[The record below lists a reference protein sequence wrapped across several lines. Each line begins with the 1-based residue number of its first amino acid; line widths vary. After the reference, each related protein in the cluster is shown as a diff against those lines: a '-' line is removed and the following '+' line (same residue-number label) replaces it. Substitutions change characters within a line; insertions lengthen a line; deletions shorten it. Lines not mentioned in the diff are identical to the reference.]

1 MDKRKFYLLPRVN
14 KLLKNVKFVRENLTV
29 TTLTSFGPRLP
40 LRGILS
46 KTNLY
51 LKQKTM
57 RQNLLKNLLAVMFL
71 VFSTGIA
78 LSQGV
83 TTAGMSGKVTEAN
96 GQPLPGANVV
106 ATHLPSGTRYGSVSN
121 LDGNFSIPGM
131 RVGGPYR
138 LSASFIG
145 YATQEVEGI
154 VLSLGV
160 FSNVNLVMY
169 EDGQELSEV
178 VVTSTSNNVFSND
191 RTGASTAID
200 NRALST
206 LPTISRSINDFT
218 RLTPQS
224 NGQSFAGQDSRL
236 NNITVDG
243 SYFNNSFGLGSGS
256 NPGGRTGVSPISLDA
271 IDQIS
276 VNVAPYDV
284 RQGNFTGAGVNTVTK
299 SGTNEFSGSAYYF
312 FRNNNNVGTKSGEN
326 TFNPGDF
333 TYNQIGFRLGGP
345 IIKDKLFFFASFE
358 DEKEARPGTTWTAN
372 RGEAI
377 EGNVTRVLASDLD
390 QLSGF
395 LKDKFDYET
404 GPYENYDNE
413 TLGTKFLIKL
423 DYNINDKNKLSVR
436 YNHLNSSTD
445 VLMSGSSS
453 LGFGGRNGTP
463 NSLNFQNSNYSI
475 LENIRSIVTE
485 LNTRLRDNMSNSLIV
500 GYTYQD
506 ESRGFKG
513 SFFPM
518 VDILKEG
525 QTYTSFGF
533 EPFTPNNE
541 LRYKTFQIQDNL
553 QIFAGKH
560 TITAG
565 FSYEHYQSE
574 NVFFPGSQSA
584 YVFNSLED
592 FYASANGNKNVDLR
606 RFQVRWN
613 NIPGSEKPIQ
623 PLEVNYAG
631 IYVQDEI
638 QVRNNFKATI
648 GLRVDAP
655 FFSQTALR
663 NESAEKLFF
672 RNSESAYVNFR
683 TDELPGANLLWSPR
697 VGFNWDVFNNQTTQ
711 VRGGTGIFTGKPA
724 YVWISNQ
731 VGNNG
736 ILTGFEQKDSKAGS
750 PLIDRPFSPNPDT
763 YKPTE
768 VTGAPASSY
777 ELALTETN
785 FKFPQVWRTNVA
797 VDQKLPAGIVATGE
811 FIYSADVNG
820 VDYYNGNLPVNQSS
834 FIGKDNRPR
843 FTNNRINANIPNAIV
858 LANQAVGNSWVA
870 SISLERPF
878 MNGLFVKAAYSYG
891 ESKNT
896 VDAGSIASGT
906 WFNNPISRDPNN
918 PGLGFS
924 SNNLG
929 HRAFATVSYSK
940 DLFKFGN
947 TSVSLFWETRT
958 IGNASYR
965 FSGDMNG
972 DGGTA
977 NDLIY
982 IPANTSEMNF
992 QEYTATVSGKPV
1004 TFTSQQQADA
1014 WEAYIQQDE
1023 YLSANRGQYAERG
1036 AVIMPMITRADF
1048 TFAQQVFT
1056 NINGKRNSL
1065 EFRVDILNVGN
1076 LLNSDWGV
1084 GQTFNAIQ
1092 PLTNPSVDSKGASR
1106 YRLAQFGGN
1115 LISETYRST
1124 ANVNDVWRMQF
1135 GLRYIFN

>member
-1 MDKRKFYLLPRVN
+1 
-14 KLLKNVKFVRENLTV
+14 
-29 TTLTSFGPRLP
+29 
-40 LRGILS
+40 
-46 KTNLY
+46 
-51 LKQKTM
+51 M
-57 RQNLLKNLLAVMFL
+57 RQNLLKNLLTIMFVAL
-71 VFSTGIA
+71 STG
-78 LSQGV
+78 LVMSQGV

-106 ATHLPSGTRYGSVSN
+106 ATHLPSGTRYGAVSN
-121 LDGNFSIPGM
+121 LDGNYSIPGM

-138 LSASFIG
+138 LTASFIG
-145 YATQEVEGI
+145 YATQEVDGI

-160 FSNVNLVMY
+160 FANVNLAMY

-178 VVTSTSNNVFSND
+178 VVTGAQGNVFSSE

-200 NRALST
+200 NRALNT

-284 RQGNFTGAGVNTVTK
+284 RQGNFTGAGVNTVTR
-299 SGTNEFSGSAYYF
+299 SGTNEFTGSAYYF
-312 FRNNNNVGTKSGEN
+312 FRNNNNVGTKAGEN

-333 TYNQIGFRLGGP
+333 TYKQIGFRLGGP

-358 DEKEARPGTTWTAN
+358 DEVEARPGTTWRAN

-377 EGNVTRVLASDLD
+377 AGNVTRVLASDLD
-390 QLSGF
+390 GLSTF
-395 LKDKFDYET
+395 LKDKYNYET
-404 GPYENYDNE
+404 GPYEGYDNE
-413 TLGTKFLIKL
+413 TLGTKFLVKL
-423 DYNINDKNKLSVR
+423 DYNINDRNKLSLR
-436 YNHLNSSTD
+436 YNHLDSSTD
-445 VLMSGSSS
+445 VIMNGSSS
-453 LGFGGRNGTP
+453 LGFGGRNGSV
-463 NSLNFQNSNYSI
+463 NALNFQNSNYSI
-475 LENIRSIVTE
+475 LENIRSFVTE
-485 LNTRLRDNMSNSLIV
+485 LNTRISDNMSNSLIV

-506 ESRGFKG
+506 ESRGYKG

-541 LRYKTFQIQDNL
+541 LRYKTFQVQNNL

-560 TITAG
+560 TFTGG
-565 FSYEHYQSE
+565 FSYERYESE

-592 FYASANGNKNVDLR
+592 FYASANGNTGINLR

-623 PLEVNYAG
+623 PLEVDYAG

-638 QVRNNFKATI
+638 QIKDNFKATI

-655 FFSQTALR
+655 FFGETALR
-663 NESAEKLFF
+663 NEAAEKLFF
-672 RNSESAYVNFR
+672 RNPESAFVNFR
-683 TDELPGANLLWSPR
+683 TDKLPEANLLWSPR
-697 VGFNWDVFNNQTTQ
+697 IGFNWDVFKDQSTQ

-736 ILTGFEQKDSKAGS
+736 MLTGFEQLDNTTT
-750 PLIDRPFSPNPDT
+750 RPFSPNPDT

-777 ELALTETN
+777 ELALTESN

-797 VDQKLPAGIVATGE
+797 VDQKLPWGIIATGE
-811 FIYSADVNG
+811 FIYSSDVNG
-820 VDYYNGNLPVNQSS
+820 VAYYNGNLPVHQRS
-834 FIGKDNRPR
+834 FNGKDSRPR
-843 FTNNRINANIPNAIV
+843 YTNNRINSNIPNAIV
-858 LANQAVGNSWVA
+858 LSNQAVGTSWVA
-870 SISLERPF
+870 SVSLERPF
-878 MNGLFVKAAYSYG
+878 TNGLFVKGAYSYG

-906 WFNNPISRDPNN
+906 WFNNPIAQDPNN

-929 HRAFATVSYSK
+929 HRGFVTASYTK
-940 DLFKFGN
+940 DFFKFGN
-947 TSVSLFWETRT
+947 TSFSLFWETRT
-958 IGNASYR
+958 IGNGSYR

-972 DGGTA
+972 DGGTS

-982 IPANTSEMNF
+982 IHANKAEMNF
-992 QEYTATVSGKPV
+992 QEYSASGK
-1004 TFTSQQQADA
+1004 TFTAAQQADA
-1014 WEAYIQQDE
+1014 WEAFILQDE
-1023 YLSANRGQYAERG
+1023 YLSANRGKYAERG
-1036 AVIMPMITRADF
+1036 AVIMPMISRADF
-1048 TFAQQVFT
+1048 TFAQQLFT
-1056 NINGKRNSL
+1056 NIKGKKNAL

-1076 LLNSDWGV
+1076 LLSKDWGV
-1084 GQTFNAIQ
+1084 GQTFTAIQ
-1092 PLTNPSVDSKGASR
+1092 PLLVPSSAQGGTANAQGVSQ
-1106 YRLAQFGGN
+1106 YRLAQLGGN
-1115 LISETYRST
+1115 LISESYRPT
-1124 ANVNDVWRMQF
+1124 ATVNDVWRMQF

>member
-1 MDKRKFYLLPRVN
+1 
-14 KLLKNVKFVRENLTV
+14 
-29 TTLTSFGPRLP
+29 
-40 LRGILS
+40 
-46 KTNLY
+46 
-51 LKQKTM
+51 
-57 RQNLLKNLLAVMFL
+57 MFL
-71 VFSTGIA
+71 VLSTGLA

-145 YATQEVEGI
+145 FATQEVEGI

-160 FSNVNLVMY
+160 FANVNIVMY

-178 VVTSTSNNVFSND
+178 VVTSTSSNIFSNE

-200 NRALST
+200 NRTISS
-206 LPTISRSINDFT
+206 LPTISRNINDFT

-271 IDQIS
+271 IEQIS

-284 RQGNFTGAGVNTVTK
+284 RQGNFTGAGVNTVTR
-299 SGTNEFSGSAYYF
+299 SGTNEFTGSAYYF
-312 FRNNNNVGTKSGEN
+312 WRNNNNVGTEAGEN

-333 TYNQIGFRLGGP
+333 TYNQIGFRVGGP

-358 DEKEARPGTTWTAN
+358 DESEARPGTTW
-372 RGEAI
+372 EARENETQPI

-395 LKDKFDYET
+395 LKDNFDYET
-404 GPYENYDNE
+404 GPYQGYDNE
-413 TLGTKFLIKL
+413 TLGTKFLVKL

-453 LGFGGRNGTP
+453 LGFGGRNGNP
-463 NSLNFQNSNYSI
+463 NALNFQNSNYSI
-475 LENIRSIVTE
+475 LENIRSIVGE
-485 LNTRLRDNMSNSLIV
+485 LNSRLRENMSNSLIV

-518 VDILKEG
+518 VDILQEDR
-525 QTYTSFGF
+525 TYTSFGF

-553 QIFAGKH
+553 QIFKGNH
-560 TITAG
+560 TITTG
-565 FSYEHYQSE
+565 FSYEYYESE

-584 YVFNSLED
+584 YVYNSLED
-592 FYASANGNKNVDLR
+592 FYTDANNFLDNGNSTPSDVELR

-613 NIPGSEKPIQ
+613 NIPGSEKPVQ
-623 PLEVNYAG
+623 PLQVNYVG
-631 IYVQDEI
+631 LYGQDEI

-648 GLRVDAP
+648 GLRVDVP
-655 FFSQTALR
+655 FFGQTALR
-663 NESAEKLFF
+663 NEEVEGFNF
-672 RNSESAYVNFR
+672 RNPAGESVKFK
-683 TDELPGANLLWSPR
+683 TDQLPEANLLWSPR
-697 VGFNWDVFNNQTTQ
+697 VGFNWDVFSNQSTQ
-711 VRGGTGIFTGKPA
+711 VRGGTGVFTGKPA

-736 ILTGFEQKDSKAGS
+736 ILTGFAQFDNTTV
-750 PLIDRPFSPNPDT
+750 RPFNPNPDN

-768 VTGAPASSY
+768 VSGDPAASY
-777 ELALTETN
+777 ELALSEST
-785 FKFPQVWRTNVA
+785 FKFPQVWRTNIA
-797 VDQKLPAGIVATGE
+797 IDQKLPAGIVATGE
-811 FIYSADVNG
+811 FIYSSDVNG
-820 VDYYNGNLPVNQSS
+820 VAYYNANLPEANSAFTSGPDQ
-834 FIGKDNRPR
+834 RPR
-843 FTNNRINANIPNAIV
+843 WSGNRINSKIPNAV
-858 LANQAVGNSWVA
+858 TLSNQAIGNSWVA
-870 SISLERPF
+870 SLSLERPF
-878 MNGLFVKAAYSYG
+878 TNGLYVKAAYSYG

-896 VDAGSIASGT
+896 VDAGSIASGS
-906 WFNNPISRDPNN
+906 WFNNPISEDPNN
-918 PGLGFS
+918 PRVGFS

-929 HRAFATVSYSK
+929 HRVFAVVSYSK

-958 IGNASYR
+958 IGNGSYR

-972 DGGTA
+972 DGGFS

-982 IPANTSEMNF
+982 IPANSSEMNF
-992 QEYTATVSGKPV
+992 QQYTATISGQPV
-1004 TFTSQQQADA
+1004 TFTAQQQATA

-1023 YLSANRGQYAERG
+1023 YLSANRGKYAERG
-1036 AVIMPMITRADF
+1036 AVIMPMVTRADF
-1048 TFAQQVFT
+1048 TFAQQLFT
-1056 NINGKRNSL
+1056 NINGKRNAL

-1084 GQTFNAIQ
+1084 GKTFNAIQ
-1092 PLTNPSVDSKGASR
+1092 PLTNPSVDANGASR

-1124 ANVNDVWRMQF
+1124 AGVNDVWRMQF